1 MTLSRRGEPGAPI
14 EIPDLVRYGTTMKTI
29 SARDANQNFSK
40 VLAEV
45 EQGETVLITKNGKTV
60 AELRPRAD
68 DPREDPVWR
77 AKFEHMM
84 QLMRETP
91 DTGYRVG
98 KITEDDK
105 YGDAPIE
112 SAVYAR
118 PLDAR

>member
-1 MTLSRRGEPGAPI
+1 
-14 EIPDLVRYGTTMKTI
+14 MKTI
-29 SARDANQNFSK
+29 TARDANQNFSK

-45 EQGETVLITKNGKTV
+45 ELGETVLITKNGKTV

-77 AKFEHMM
+77 ANFERMM
-84 QLMRETP
+84 QLMRDTP

-105 YGDAPIE
+105 YGDAPDRG
-112 SAVYAR
+112 SVHAGPR
-118 PLDAR
+118 DA